1 MAFTFSIITIVKNNS
16 KGLEKTIKSL
26 IKQKY
31 NNFELIVIDGRS
43 TDRTLDVIKKYK
55 KFINKWVSKK
65 DGGIYYAMNNGIKLS
80 KGKIIGI
87 LNAGDTYYP
96 DALSIINKYQT
107 KHKDVDLF
115 FGTVKKD
122 RIMSGFHPHLLNWKF
137 NVFPGHSSGFFVR
150 KKIHD
155 CYGLYDQN
163 FKYSSD
169 YDLIYRL
176 IVLKKLRGISTL
188 KKEIIGNFDQFGI
201 SSRLGF
207 FRTLYEEIKIRFKNN
222 QNVFFIIFLSIIKT
236 LNKIK
241 NLIFPKIK

>member
-1 MAFTFSIITIVKNNS
+1 MTFTFSIITIVKNNS
-16 KGLEKTIKSL
+16 KGLEKTIKSV

-31 NNFELIVIDGRS
+31 NNFELIVVDGKS
-43 TDRTLDVIKKYK
+43 SDGTLNIIKKYK
-55 KFINKWVSKK
+55 KLINKWVSKK
-65 DGGIYYAMNNGIKLS
+65 DEGIYHAMNKGIKLS

-96 DALSIINKYQT
+96 DALSIINKYQ
-107 KHKDVDLF
+107 KKYENVDLF
-115 FGTVKKD
+115 FGTVKKN
-122 RIMSGFHPHLLNWKF
+122 RVMSGFHPHLLNWKF
-137 NVFPGHSSGFFVR
+137 NVFPGHSSGFFIR

-155 CYGLYDQN
+155 SYGLYDQN

-169 YDLIYRL
+169 YDLIYRM
-176 IVLKKLRGISTL
+176 IILKKLRGISTS
-188 KKEIIGNFDQFGI
+188 KNEIIGNFDQFGI
-201 SSRLGF
+201 SSRIGF

-222 QNVFFIIFLSIIKT
+222 QNVLFIIFLSIIKT

>member
-1 MAFTFSIITIVKNNS
+1 MTFTFSIITVVKNDS
-16 KGLEKTIKSL
+16 KGLEKTIKSV

-31 NNFELIVIDGRS
+31 NNFELIVVDGKS
-43 TDRTLDVIKKYK
+43 SDGTLNIIKKYK
-55 KFINKWVSKK
+55 KLINKWVSKK
-65 DGGIYYAMNNGIKLS
+65 DEGIYHAMNKGIKLS

-87 LNAGDTYYP
+87 LNAGDAYYP
-96 DALSIINKYQT
+96 DALNIINKYQ
-107 KHKDVDLF
+107 KKYKNVDLF
-115 FGTVKKD
+115 FGTVKKK
-122 RIMSGFHPHLLNWKF
+122 RVTSGFHPHLLNWKF
-137 NVFPGHSSGFFVR
+137 NVFPGHSSGFFIR

-155 CYGLYDQN
+155 NYGLYDQN
-163 FKYSSD
+163 FKYSAD
-169 YDLIYRL
+169 YDLIYRM
-176 IVLKKLRGISTL
+176 IILKKLRGISTS
-188 KKEIIGNFDQFGI
+188 KNEIIGSFDQFGI